1 MRAAVVA
8 GALLL
13 AAPGAA
19 SAVTI
24 KEFDLPGNTNP
35 ATADQTTATSI
46 TAAGGALWAAAP
58 GGIYRIGTDGS
69 TALAVTDG
77 SALPFT
83 IAAGPDG
90 RVWFGEQDD
99 NGDGSIGV
107 FDPAN
112 PAGTLQHAPN
122 GDVSEGAE
130 INDITPGPG
139 DGFMWF
145 TEGALDQV
153 ARINT
158 ANRNVDEFLLNLQT
172 DASTPLGIAAGPD
185 LGVWFT
191 ETDDPGAVAR
201 LDRNAN
207 PNNPDPGFQEFTPP
221 AADQNQEPGDMVAN
235 PLGTSLFF
243 AMDNGIGEINTIT
256 HAITVHP
263 VPADAQPEQ
272 LAAAPDGS
280 IWFTDPDNPNPNS
293 QIGRMDPAGN
303 VQEFGDD
310 ATLGGSPEGITIGP
324 DGAIWFTLE
333 DSGQIGRLDPTTPTP
348 TPTPTPPPSATPPPT
363 PSTPPTPPSPTPG
376 RDTTPP
382 ALSGLALSARCVR
395 AGSGLSASF
404 DLSEKAHIL
413 YSIRHRVGSPV
424 RRRCPATRP
433 HSHGPAGSSV
443 QVGLTTGDAQAGHN
457 VATLA
462 RVRRG
467 HTAVGRA
474 RRGHNRARIA
484 RLVRGLRPG
493 TYQLV
498 VRATDAAGNVSR
510 DRIVRF
516 WVLRR

>member
-1 MRAAVVA
+1 MRAALVA

-24 KEFDLPGNTNP
+24 TEFSLPGTP
-35 ATADQTTATSI
+35 DQTAASGI

-58 GGIYRIGTDGS
+58 GGIYRIGSDGS
-69 TALAVTDG
+69 TSAPTPDGTAV
-77 SALPFT
+77 PFT
-83 IAAGPDG
+83 ISAGPDG

-107 FDPAN
+107 FDPAA
-112 PAGTLQHAPN
+112 PGTIQHAPN

-130 INDITPGPG
+130 INDIAPGPG

-145 TEGALDQV
+145 TEGGLDQV

-158 ANRNVDEFLLNLQT
+158 TNRNVDEFLLDLTT

-201 LDRNAN
+201 LDRNAD
-207 PNNPDPGFQEFTPP
+207 PDNPDPDFQEFTPQS
-221 AADQNQEPGDMVAN
+221 ADQNQEPGDMVAN

-243 AMDNGIGEINTIT
+243 AMDTGIGEINTIT
-256 HAITVHP
+256 HAITVHA
-263 VPADAQPEQ
+263 VPNAQPEQ
-272 LAAAPDGS
+272 LAVSPVDGM
-280 IWFTDPDNPNPNS
+280 IWFTDANGEIGSLNPAT
-293 QIGRMDPAGN
+293 DA
-303 VQEFGDD
+303 VQEFGD
-310 ATLGGSPEGITIGP
+310 AVTAAGSPEGITVAP
-324 DGAIWFTLE
+324 DGMVWFTLP
-333 DSGQIGRLDPTTPTP
+333 DTGQIGRLDPTTPVTP
-348 TPTPTPPPSATPPPT
+348 TPTPTPPPSATPT
-363 PSTPPTPPSPTPG
+363 PTPPTPPTTPA

-382 ALSGLALSARCVR
+382 VVSGLALSARCVR

-404 DLSEKAHIL
+404 DLSENAHVL

-433 HSHGPAGSSV
+433 HRHGPAGSSV
-443 QVGLTTGDAQAGHN
+443 QVGSKTGDAQAGHN

-474 RRGHNRARIA
+474 RHGHNRARIA